1 MTYQFLR
8 LVPIIAIFALLGCA
22 SAPGGGTIQFSST
35 GSSTAGGRAIIVNVD
50 ANALQA
56 ERRDVFLKQAGTQK
70 IAEKVFEKLAA
81 ANLGSDRSPD
91 VLDITV
97 NHFRLR
103 SGSTGFWL
111 GAMAG
116 ADKIAVSV
124 HVKRRGK
131 VTKTFSTDTSTAVAG
146 IIRPGSVERF
156 NRMVNTL
163 AQRIVDGI

>member
-1 MTYQFLR
+1 MSLQSLR
-8 LVPIIAIFALLGCA
+8 LLSVLAIFSLAGCA
-22 SAPGGGTIQFSST
+22 SAPGGGTIQFTST
-35 GSSTAGGRAIIVNVD
+35 GSSTEGGKPVTVNVD

-56 ERRDVFLKQAGTQK
+56 ERRDVFLKQAGAQK
-70 IAEKVFEKLAA
+70 IAAKVLEKLAA
-81 ANLGSDRSPD
+81 ARLKSDRSPD
-91 VLDITV
+91 ALDITV

-124 HVKRRGK
+124 NVKHKGK

-156 NRMVNTL
+156 DRMVNTL